1 MATHR
6 IQLAENYAGTPQD
19 LPHSDLPTY
28 GDIARCFYKVRDEEP
43 ANFREQVK
51 RVKDRLENSWQNCS
65 PALPLLKGPH
75 IFVKLMR
82 FCEKVKST
90 SYGKKSASLRDQLEL
105 LKDKLFD
112 ISACT
117 CQLPVVLCAHPRIKC
132 CNAACREQHVICECD
147 PDKRVP
153 VEERPYL
160 RDQQSKIGT
169 FGGAMQMGLVDQRH
183 QSTGPGL
190 HLR

>member
-28 GDIARCFYKVRDEEP
+28 GDIARYFYKVREEEP

-51 RVKDRLENSWQNCS
+51 RVKDRLENIWYNCS
-65 PALPLLKGPH
+65 PALPLLKGPN
-75 IFVKLMR
+75 IFVKLLR
-82 FCEKVKST
+82 FCEKIKLIN
-90 SYGKKSASLRDQLEL
+90 YGKRSAASVRAKLDL
-105 LKDKLFD
+105 LKDKVFD

-117 CQLPVVLCAHPRIKC
+117 CQLPVVLCAHPRVKC
-132 CNAACREQHVICECD
+132 QKPACRRQHVICECD
-147 PDKRVP
+147 PDKQVP

-160 RDQQSKIGT
+160 RDQRSKIGT
-169 FGGAMQMGLVDQRH
+169 LGGAMQMGRTDHRH
-183 QSTGPGL
+183 PTSQVP
-190 HLR
+190 RQV